1 MNAPATRDGARGS
14 GADIVAAA
22 RGWIGTPYVHQ
33 ASCKGA
39 GADCLGLVRGVWR
52 EILGDEPLKLPAYT
66 PDWSEASGDEAL
78 LTGARGLLT
87 PIVPGDERPG
97 DVIVFRMRHGAV
109 AKHLGVLAATGRGAR
124 FIHAYSGHGVVE
136 SPLTP
141 PWARRIVAYFRFPAR
156 G

>member
-87 PIVPGDERPG
+87 P
-97 DVIVFRMRHGAV
+97 
-109 AKHLGVLAATGRGAR
+109 
-124 FIHAYSGHGVVE
+124 SGP
-136 SPLTP
+136 PL
-141 PWARRIVAYFRFPAR
+141 PW
-156 G
+156 